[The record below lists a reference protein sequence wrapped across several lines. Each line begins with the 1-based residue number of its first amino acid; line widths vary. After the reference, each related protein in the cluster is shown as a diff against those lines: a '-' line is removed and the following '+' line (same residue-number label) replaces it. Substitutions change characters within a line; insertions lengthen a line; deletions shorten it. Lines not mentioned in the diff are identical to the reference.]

1 VPARSVPCTPR
12 SDRSAHDRHDLR
24 TAAPH
29 RSQAEAQPAWI
40 TLLTTEHY
48 NLQTQRAATI
58 SEANGRA
65 SIFLGA
71 LSAGLIALGFQSTAA
86 GRSAGKTTFEVLV
99 LSSLAFLGVVTF
111 LRCLEISID
120 DWQFSLRISALRAS
134 YKQLVP
140 ELAGLL
146 LSAAGEEQYVAML
159 TPRRQRF
166 QLMLSVAGSLGVI
179 TSIVIGADCGVL
191 IYGIHASLSVA
202 LPAGVIAG
210 GLAITASNRFQHA
223 RWQGATTAQ
232 AAADANNTALRLDDR
247 NSDPT

>member
-1 VPARSVPCTPR
+1 MTALAPEPLRL
-12 SDRSAHDRHDLR
+12 SAAGDGK
-24 TAAPH
+24 
-29 RSQAEAQPAWI
+29 PAWI

-86 GRSAGKTTFEVLV
+86 GRSAGKTTFEVIV
-99 LSSLAFLGVVTF
+99 LCSLAFLGVVTF

-134 YKQLVP
+134 YNQLVP
-140 ELAGLL
+140 ELVGLL
-146 LSAAGEEQYVAML
+146 LSAAGDEQYVAML

-166 QLMLSVAGSLGVI
+166 QLMLSVAGSIGVI
-179 TSIVIGADCGVL
+179 TSIVIGADCGAL
-191 IYGIHASLSVA
+191 TYGLHAPLSVA
-202 LPAGVIAG
+202 ISAGAAAGALAIAASIRFQRARWEG
-210 GLAITASNRFQHA
+210 AITAKGPPNEDTIPFSYP
-223 RWQGATTAQ
+223 
-232 AAADANNTALRLDDR
+232 
-247 NSDPT
+247 S

>member
-1 VPARSVPCTPR
+1 MTAIAPEPLRL
-12 SDRSAHDRHDLR
+12 SAAGD
-24 TAAPH
+24 AK
-29 RSQAEAQPAWI
+29 PAWI

-71 LSAGLIALGFQSTAA
+71 LSAGLIALGFQGTTA

-99 LSSLAFLGVVTF
+99 LSSVAFLGVVTF
-111 LRCLEISID
+111 LRCLELSID
-120 DWQFSLRISALRAS
+120 DWQFSVRISALRGS
-134 YKQLVP
+134 YNQLVP

-146 LSAAGEEQYVAML
+146 LSAAGDEQFIAML

-166 QLMLSVAGSLGVI
+166 QLMLSVAGSIGVI

-191 IYGIHASLSVA
+191 IYGIHAPLSVA
-202 LPAGVIAG
+202 IPAGAAAG
-210 GLAITASNRFQHA
+210 ALAITASTRFQRA
-223 RWQGATTAQ
+223 RWDGAISAE
-232 AAADANNTALRLDDR
+232 APADAETVPFPYP
-247 NSDPT
+247 S

>member
-1 VPARSVPCTPR
+1 MRPLAPEPLRL
-12 SDRSAHDRHDLR
+12 SAAGD
-24 TAAPH
+24 AK
-29 RSQAEAQPAWI
+29 PAWI

-86 GRSAGKTTFEVLV
+86 GRSAGKTTFEILV

-134 YKQLVP
+134 YNRLAP

-146 LSAAGEEQYVAML
+146 LSAAGDEQYIAML

-166 QLMLSVAGSLGVI
+166 QLMLSVAGSIGVI
-179 TSIVIGADCGVL
+179 TSIVLGADCGVL
-191 IYGIHASLSVA
+191 TYGIHAPLSVA
-202 LPAGVIAG
+202 IPTGAAAGALVIA
-210 GLAITASNRFQHA
+210 ASAHFQRA
-223 RWQGATTAQ
+223 RWEGAISAEAPPDTQ
-232 AAADANNTALRLDDR
+232 PIPLPSPR
-247 NSDPT
+247 

>member
-1 VPARSVPCTPR
+1 M
-12 SDRSAHDRHDLR
+12 SALAPEPLR
-24 TAAPH
+24 LSAAGD
-29 RSQAEAQPAWI
+29 AKPAWI

-86 GRSAGKTTFEVLV
+86 GRSTGKTTFEILV

-120 DWQFSLRISALRAS
+120 DWQFAVRISALRAS
-134 YKQLVP
+134 YNQLVP

-146 LSAAGEEQYVAML
+146 LSAAGDEQYIAML

-166 QLMLSVAGSLGVI
+166 QLMLSVAGSIGVI
-179 TSIVIGADCGVL
+179 TSIVLGADCGVL
-191 IYGIHASLSVA
+191 TYGIHAPLSVA
-202 LPAGVIAG
+202 IPTGAAAGA
-210 GLAITASNRFQHA
+210 LAITTSAHFQRA
-223 RWQGATTAQ
+223 RWEGAISAE
-232 AAADANNTALRLDDR
+232 APADARPIPFP
-247 NSDPT
+247 SPS